1 LVSTVT
7 ENELKPLRWIGSSRK
22 DLRRFPEEVQRVA
35 GYALW
40 LAQTGT
46 RHPDAKP
53 LSGFG
58 GAGVLE
64 VVGDHDGD
72 TYRAVYTVRLAGA
85 VYVLHAFQ
93 KKSKQG
99 IATPAHEMDLIRAR
113 LKQAEQ
119 LHASKTRDE
128 R

>member
-1 LVSTVT
+1 MT
-7 ENELKPLRWIGSSRK
+7 ENDLKPLRWIGSSKK
-22 DLRRFPEEVQRVA
+22 DLRRFPEEVQRIT

-40 LAQTGT
+40 LAQTGA
-46 RHPDAKP
+46 RHQDAKP

-64 VVGDHDGD
+64 VVEDYDGD
-72 TYRAVYTVRLAGA
+72 AYRAVYTVRLAGA

-93 KKSKQG
+93 KKSRHG
-99 IATPAHEMDLIRAR
+99 IATPAHEVDLIRAR

-119 LHASKTRDE
+119 LHASKMGDDR
-128 R
+128 